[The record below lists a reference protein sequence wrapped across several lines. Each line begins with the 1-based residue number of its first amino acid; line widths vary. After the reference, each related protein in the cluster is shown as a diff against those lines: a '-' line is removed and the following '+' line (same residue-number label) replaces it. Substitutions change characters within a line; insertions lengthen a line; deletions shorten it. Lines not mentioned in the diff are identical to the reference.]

1 MANIGVVGW
10 GVVGQATGKGLG
22 RAHNIIWN
30 DPHLKGSTSIEDI
43 TNKLDYIFVCVPTPM
58 KTDYSGIDLT
68 IMNKVIRSLAKKVSG
83 KNIPLI
89 IKSTVVPG
97 TTDKYARKYP
107 KVKFAMNPEFL
118 TEVNAPW
125 DFLHPDRVVIGA
137 YDEDVANKVARLHR
151 DVLGYEVKIY
161 TTDPTTAEMVKYMSN
176 TFMATK
182 VIFGNEFYELAK
194 KLDINYDDVIKM
206 VGADERILPSFFDR
220 TSYGGFGGKCF
231 PKDTAS
237 LLGLA
242 RKLKV
247 DLSVLESAWKKN
259 LKIRKVRDWEETEGA
274 VKRRGRGRPKKDSK
288 K

>member
-1 MANIGVVGW
+1 MANLGVVGW
-10 GVVGQATGKGLG
+10 GVVGQATGKGFG
-22 RAHNIIWN
+22 RVHNVIWN
-30 DPHLKGSTSIEDI
+30 DPFLTGSTSLEEI
-43 TNKLDYIFVCVPTPM
+43 TKKSDYIFVCVPTPM
-58 KTDYSGIDLT
+58 QEDYFGIDLT
-68 IMNKVIRSLAKKVSG
+68 IMNKVIRDIAKEVSG
-83 KNIPLI
+83 KNIPVI

-125 DFLHPDRVVIGA
+125 DFMHPDRVVIGA
-137 YDEDVANKVARLHR
+137 HDEDVANRIARLHR

-161 TTDPTTAEMVKYMSN
+161 TTDPKSAEMVKYMSN

-182 VIFGNEFYELAK
+182 VIFGNEFSELAK
-194 KLDINYDDVIKM
+194 KLDINYDDVVKM
-206 VGADERILPSFFDR
+206 VGADERILPSFFGITPYR
-220 TSYGGFGGKCF
+220 GFGGKCF
-231 PKDTAS
+231 PKDTAA

-247 DLSVLESAWKKN
+247 DLSVLESAWNKN
-259 LKIRKVRDWEETEGA
+259 LKIRKIRDWEEIEGA
-274 VKRRGRGRPKKDSK
+274 VKKRGRGRPKKASK